1 MFELLIS
8 AGSSILHPAVLDDVQ
23 WVTER
28 KGQPGRLKFTLVQDE
43 AAQFEEG
50 GAVRFRANGADIFF
64 GFVFNMEQDK
74 DGLVSVLAYDQLRYF
89 KNKDT
94 YAYSNKTADE
104 LVRMLAQDF
113 NLRTGTL
120 DSTGFKIAT
129 RVEDNKTLFDI
140 VQNALDLT
148 LENRRQ
154 LFVLYDDFGKLALR
168 NVADM
173 RLDVLI
179 DEQTAGNYH
188 YGSSIDGDT
197 ANRIKLVRDNGKTGK
212 REVYI
217 AQDSGNINRWGLLQH
232 FATIDDGV
240 NGKAKAD
247 ALLALYN
254 RKMRSLSIAD
264 AFGDVRVRA
273 GSSLPVRLRIGSAEV
288 QNFMLV
294 ERATHKFKRDEHT
307 MTLAL
312 RGGDFLA

>member
-1 MFELLIS
+1 MFELTIN
-8 AGSSILHPAVLDDVQ
+8 AGGSVLQPAVLDGVE
-23 WVTER
+23 WTTER
-28 KGQPGRLKFTLVQDE
+28 KGQPGRLKFTVVQDD

-50 GAVRFRANGADIFF
+50 SAVRFRVGGENVFF
-64 GFVFNMEQDK
+64 GFVFSREQDK

-89 KNKDT
+89 KNKGT
-94 YAYSNKTADE
+94 YAYSNRTADE

-113 NLRTGTL
+113 NLRAGTL
-120 DSTGFKIAT
+120 DNTGFKIAA

-154 LFVLYDDFGKLALR
+154 MFVLYDDFGKLALR
-168 NVADM
+168 NAAAL

-179 DEQTAGNYH
+179 DDQTAGNYQ

-197 ANRIKLVRDNGKTGK
+197 ANRVKLVRDNGKTGK
-212 REVYI
+212 REVYV
-217 AQDSGNINRWGLLQH
+217 AQDSSNINRWGLLQH
-232 FATIDDGV
+232 FATIDEGV

-247 ALLALYN
+247 ALLALFN
-254 RKMRSLSIAD
+254 RKMRNLSIAD

-273 GSSLPVRLRIGSAEV
+273 GCSLPVRLRIGGAEV
-288 QNFMLV
+288 RNFMLV
-294 ERATHKFKRDEHT
+294 ERATHKFRRDEHT